1 MSSEKKDL
9 DVICMGRA
17 AVDLYASDVGAR
29 LEDAQTFKKYL
40 GGSSANMAF
49 GMARLGLKSGLI
61 SRLGEEQMGQYVYET
76 VSGVGVNLEQI
87 QWDSHRLTGLV
98 LLGIK
103 DQSAFPLLFYRENVS
118 DMAINPEQ
126 IDEAYIARAKI
137 VVFTGTHFSTKQ
149 MSEACWKVMD
159 MAEKYGTKIGVDI
172 DYRPVLWGLTARG
185 EGDNRYVGDDNV
197 SGHLQKMLSRC
208 DLIVGTEEEIH
219 IAGGAADTIK
229 ALKTLRQVTQAELVV
244 KRGPLG
250 CSVFQGDIPDH
261 IDQAQLYGGVRVEV
275 LNVLGAGDAFI
286 SGYMKGWVNDESPE
300 QCSAYANACGAI
312 VVSRHGCAPAIPTL
326 LELNY
331 FMANREAI
339 ARPDQ
344 DEHLNYLH
352 RATASTRS
360 WPELCVL
367 AFDHRKQFVE
377 MARDCGAALDCIEPL
392 KKLIYQTADQVAE
405 AEQLGSRAGILVDSE
420 FGQSV
425 LNAATG
431 SGCWIGRPVEQPA
444 SRPLAFQA
452 GDVAAIQLETWPQEH
467 TIKCLVIYHPDD
479 DTHLRLQQEKEIQA
493 LYKAAC
499 HSGHELL
506 LELIVPKGLPVDDET
521 YARAMSRFYHLGVY
535 PHWWKLP
542 GQSQAAWVQIDDVIT
557 RYAPECRGVVLLG
570 LDAPLRALQLQFQA
584 AQVSQWVRGFMVG
597 RTIFGAAARDWLSG
611 TIDDAGLIKAVADQ
625 YTAVIHAWQRARS
638 AQGELTQSQ
647 RTQSEPV

>member
-1 MSSEKKDL
+1 MSSVEKDL

-17 AVDLYASDVGAR
+17 AVDLYASDVGAK

-61 SRLGEEQMGQYVYET
+61 SRLGQEQMGQYVHDT

-87 QWDSHRLTGLV
+87 QWDDHRLTGLV

-118 DMAINPEQ
+118 DMAIDPTQ
-126 IDEAYIARAKI
+126 IDENYIARAKI
-137 VVFTGTHFSTKQ
+137 VVFTGTHFSTPQ
-149 MSEACWKVMD
+149 MSDACWKVMD
-159 MAEKYGTKIGVDI
+159 MAEKHGTKIGVDI

-185 EGDNRYVGDDNV
+185 EGDNRYVGDDKV
-197 SGHLQKMLSRC
+197 SEHLQKMLSRC
-208 DLIVGTEEEIH
+208 HLIVGTEEEIH
-219 IAGGAADTIK
+219 IAGGSADTIS
-229 ALKTLRQVTQAELVV
+229 ALKTLRSVTQAELVV
-244 KRGPLG
+244 KRGPQG
-250 CSVFQGDIPDH
+250 CSVFKGEIPDH
-261 IDQAQLYGGVRVEV
+261 LDQAELYGGVRVEV

-286 SGYMKGWVNDESPE
+286 SGYMKGWVNGDSPE

-326 LELNY
+326 PELNY
-331 FMANREAI
+331 FMANRASI
-339 ARPDQ
+339 PRPDQ
-344 DEHLNYLH
+344 DDHLNYLN
-352 RATASTRS
+352 RATASTKS

-367 AFDHRKQFVE
+367 AFDHRRQFVD
-377 MARDCGAALDCIEPL
+377 MAIECGAELSRIEPL
-392 KKLIYQTADQVAE
+392 KNLIYQASQQVAE
-405 AEQLGSRAGILVDSE
+405 THNLGNRAGILVDGE

-431 SGCWIGRPVEQPA
+431 AGGWIGRPVEQPS

-452 GDVAAIQLETWPQEH
+452 GDVAAIALETWPQEH
-467 TIKCLVIYHPDD
+467 TIKCLVFYHPDD
-479 DTHLRLQQEKEIQA
+479 ETDLRLAQEREVQS

-506 LELIVPKGLPVDDET
+506 LEVIVPKDMPVDDHT

-542 GQSQAAWVQIDDVIT
+542 GQTDAAWAEIDTVIS

-570 LDAPLRALQLQFQA
+570 LDAPIDVLETHFQA
-584 AQVSQWVRGFMVG
+584 AQSSSWVRGFMVG
-597 RTIFGAAARDWLSG
+597 RTIFGAASRAWLANE
-611 TIDDAGLIKAVADQ
+611 IDDAGLLKAVSDKYSQ
-625 YTAVIHAWQRARS
+625 VLLAWQRAQQR
-638 AQGELTQSQ
+638 AQQ
-647 RTQSEPV
+647 